1 MLKECRQEKLKDT
14 FTLAFKQPPNLLK
27 LLTRAEFSS
36 INNKEDKNNG
46 LFKCNDIRCQLC
58 NKYIQEC
65 THFVTSNNVKWDIR
79 EKIMCNS
86 KNVLYFLKC
95 SICNLT
101 TYTGKTNNFRLR
113 MNNHISECRTGNT
126 CDRFD
131 IHVFNCR
138 KINNYHTEPYFKIY
152 AFMTVKHENMLLS
165 YEAYLHKKQYDTLN

>member
-14 FTLAFKQPPNLLK
+14 FNNSTITLAFKQPPNLLK

-36 INNKEDKNNG
+36 
-46 LFKCNDIRCQLC
+46 
-58 NKYIQEC
+58 
-65 THFVTSNNVKWDIR
+65 IR